1 MKRGEFLPSGRI
13 PSENELS
20 REYRVSVMTVRKA
33 LSELV
38 HQDKILRIQG
48 KGSFVNLSGSSASNQ
63 SDSSAADAKNRV
75 NFSTSKGIV
84 PLVIFSGDWADDSFG
99 SFLKGAQGVLS
110 GQGYSMTI
118 EYSHDDLKTE
128 AEILDRCL
136 NDRVAGML
144 IFSTNPQAN
153 AGKFAAMEEAGIPV
167 VLLDRW
173 QDSFP
178 CSMVTSYHFDGLYQV
193 TRYLIGLGHRNI
205 VYLANDIPT
214 SVHAER
220 LAGFKSALLREGQ
233 RVREE
238 LCITAPNT
246 QVDVLGKLIPKHGVT
261 AVACIRDRLA
271 LEALEYLRGRGS
283 RIPQD
288 ISVTG
293 FDDTHQGRYAGLTS
307 VHQDFMH
314 IGELGAKK
322 LLDRI
327 NHKTGYSRS
336 IIPVELVIRGSSGPA
351 KDGSRDNTEER

>member
-1 MKRGEFLPSGRI
+1 VERGEFLPSGRI

-20 REYRVSVMTVRKA
+20 KTYRVSVMTVRKA

-48 KGSFVNLSGSSASNQ
+48 KGSFVNLAYSS
-63 SDSSAADAKNRV
+63 DAKGAAKGRV

-84 PLVIFSGDWADDSFG
+84 PLVIFSDEWSDYSFIN
-99 SFLKGAQGVLS
+99 FLKGAQGILS
-110 GQGYSMTI
+110 DQGYSMTI

-128 AEILDRCL
+128 AGILDRCM
-136 NDRVAGML
+136 NDRVAGVL

-153 AGKFAAMEEAGIPV
+153 ADKFAAMEEAGIPV
-167 VLLDRW
+167 VFLDRW

-193 TRYLIGLGHRNI
+193 TRHLIGLGHRNI

-220 LAGFKSALLREGQ
+220 LLGFKAAFLREGQ
-233 RVREE
+233 RFREE

-246 QVDVLGKLIPKHGVT
+246 QADVLGKLIPKYGVT
-261 AVACIRDRLA
+261 AVACVRDRLA
-271 LEALEYLRGRGS
+271 MEALEYLRGRGY

-293 FDDTHQGRYAGLTS
+293 FDDTEQGRYAGLTS
-307 VHQDFMH
+307 VHQDFRH

-336 IIPVELVIRGSSGPA
+336 IIPVELVIRGSSGPV
-351 KDGSRDNTEER
+351 KNSDRDNKRIAKMNK